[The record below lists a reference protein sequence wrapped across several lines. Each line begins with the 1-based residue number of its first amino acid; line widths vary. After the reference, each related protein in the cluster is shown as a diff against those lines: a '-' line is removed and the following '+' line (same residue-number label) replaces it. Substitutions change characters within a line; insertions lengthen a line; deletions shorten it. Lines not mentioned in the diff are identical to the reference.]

1 MKMKKLFALSALA
14 VLGVVS
20 YLMLADDIPCHLLP
34 KDSKTCAGTSR
45 SDNIT
50 LLAGDVA
57 LATKIDTI
65 NGDAGNDRITVDYR
79 YGQKLTINGG
89 EGKDSIFSGN
99 QNDTLNGD
107 AGNDRIYGN
116 GGNDTINGGE
126 GNDLIVGGRGQD
138 TLIGGGGNDTFILR
152 REDAEGKV
160 ENITCTQN
168 ASDRGVIRLIGFSK
182 HDLSVQ
188 GLRQGPLPQ
197 SQIVTISDGT
207 SKGQFEIQTGPGRCL
222 IVLG

>member
-1 MKMKKLFALSALA
+1 MKKQLLVCSALA
-14 VLGVVS
+14 VLGIVG
-20 YLMLADDIPCHLLP
+20 YLVWADDIPCHLLP
-34 KDSKTCAGTSR
+34 KDTKACNGTPS
-45 SDNIT
+45 SDVIT
-50 LLAGDVA
+50 LLAGDIA

-65 NGDAGNDRITVDYR
+65 NGDAGDDRITVDYR

-89 EGKDSIFSGN
+89 EGNDYIFSGN
-99 QNDTLNGD
+99 LNDTLNGD

-116 GGNDTINGGE
+116 GGNDTINGGA

-160 ENITCTQN
+160 EKITCTQN
-168 ASDRGVIRLIGFSK
+168 ASDRSVIRLIGFSK
-182 HDLSVQ
+182 HDLLVQ

-197 SQIVTISDGT
+197 NQTVTISDGT
-207 SKGQFEIQTGPGRCL
+207 AKGQFEIQTGPGRCL
-222 IVLG
+222 IILG

>member
-1 MKMKKLFALSALA
+1 MKKQPLMLAVLA
-14 VLGVVS
+14 VLGTWA
-20 YLMLADDIPCHLLP
+20 YLVWAEEIPCHLLP
-34 KDSKTCAGTSR
+34 KDVKTCEGTPS
-45 SDNIT
+45 SDVIT

-79 YGQKLTINGG
+79 YSQKLTINGG
-89 EGKDSIFSGN
+89 EGNDYIFSSN
-99 QNDTLNGD
+99 QNDTLNGN

-152 REDAEGKV
+152 REDAEGKK
-160 ENITCTQN
+160 ETITCTTD
-168 ASDRGVIRLIGFSK
+168 ASDRSVIRLIGFSK
-182 HDLSVQ
+182 NDLVVQ
-188 GLRQGPLPQ
+188 GLRQGPLPKNQ
-197 SQIVTISDGT
+197 TVTMSDGT
-207 SKGQFEIQTGPGRCL
+207 AKGQFEIQTGPGLCVI
-222 IVLG
+222 IVS